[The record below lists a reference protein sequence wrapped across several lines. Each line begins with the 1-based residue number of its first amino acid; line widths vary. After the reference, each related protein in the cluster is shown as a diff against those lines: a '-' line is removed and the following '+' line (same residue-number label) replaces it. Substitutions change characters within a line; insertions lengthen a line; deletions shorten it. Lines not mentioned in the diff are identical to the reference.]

1 MNIKFYY
8 ILLLLF
14 LLNLFL
20 NLKTSA
26 TAIQIQQSDE
36 RVSPQ
41 LNFLC

>member
-1 MNIKFYY
+1 MNIKFYN
-8 ILLLLF
+8 ILLIF

-26 TAIQIQQSDE
+26 TAIQIQQNDE

-41 LNFLC
+41 FNFLY

>member
-8 ILLLLF
+8 ILLF

-20 NLKTSA
+20 NLQTSA
-26 TAIQIQQSDE
+26 TAIQIQQNDE